1 MDKIILAG
9 MKFYGRHG
17 VLSQERELGQRFEV
31 DVEIMLDLAPAGR
44 DDELSKTISY
54 ADIYT
59 LVEKVLTG
67 PPYKLIEALAES
79 IARDILDSFPA
90 QGVKVMIKK
99 PGAPVPGIFDF
110 MAVEIERCR

>member
-1 MDKIILAG
+1 MLSG

-17 VLSQERELGQRFEV
+17 VLPQERDLGQRFEV

-44 DDELSKTISY
+44 DDDLSKTISY
-54 ADIYT
+54 ADVYT

-79 IARDILDSFPA
+79 IARDILDNFSA
-90 QGVKVMIKK
+90 SGVVVRVKK
-99 PGAPVPGIFDF
+99 PGAPVPGSFDF
-110 MAVEIERCR
+110 MAVEIDRSR